1 MYTQFL
7 RVEGITIKCHKFTTL
22 KRSPNLYDLESIVFI
37 AESNEVCLS
46 VWSINSSTLAA

>member
-37 AESNEVCLS
+37 AESMKFAFLFGAL
-46 VWSINSSTLAA
+46 TQAR